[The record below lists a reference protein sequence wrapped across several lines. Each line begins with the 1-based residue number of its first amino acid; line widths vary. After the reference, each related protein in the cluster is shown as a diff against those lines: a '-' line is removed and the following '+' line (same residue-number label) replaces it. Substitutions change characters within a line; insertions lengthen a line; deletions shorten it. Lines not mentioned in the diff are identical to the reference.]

1 MIRTLATRLAIAES
15 RAWLRSFQ
23 QAIEQSFLEAAD
35 EAGVSLATREGV
47 LAALQAAHRAY
58 PTPPPGWH
66 DDYEEALVVADVHTK
81 QAREILGRSL
91 ADLTVLRAIC
101 RGMVDRLT
109 RRAKGADDATT

>member
-1 MIRTLATRLAIAES
+1 MTRALATRLALAES
-15 RAWLRSFQ
+15 RAWLRAFQ
-23 QAIEQSFLEAAD
+23 QAIEQGFLDAAA

-47 LAALQAAHRAY
+47 LAALQVAHRAY
-58 PTPPPGWH
+58 PTPPSGWQ
-66 DDYEEALVVADVHTK
+66 DDAEEARVVADVHTK

-109 RRAKGADDATT
+109 RRAKGADDATI